1 MTTYLNPDTT
11 VLAQGLI
18 DTGMNLTGQLE
29 VLIKAG
35 LIVIVL
41 GAIAFTMVKSRMAA
55 AAVAGAILVGG
66 AAIWGVTN
74 IDVIGDRVGEDLS
87 APQVVLVDSTSV
99 SPLPGL

>member
-1 MTTYLNPDTT
+1 MTIHSTSDTA

-18 DTGMNLTGQLE
+18 DTGMNLTGELGI
-29 VLIKAG
+29 LIKAG

-66 AAIWGVTN
+66 TAIWGVTN
-74 IDVIGDRVGEDLS
+74 IEILGDRVGEDLS
-87 APQVVLVDSTSV
+87 APQVELVDPTPV